1 MRRGDAGKGVQAP
14 RFPGKTA
21 LPQWLCALKR
31 TLEKDAACLPA
42 MTLRLFSPA
51 HRYSLFKGCFVLAVV
66 LHEHFLDEMVHG
78 LCE

>member
-1 MRRGDAGKGVQAP
+1 MQAKVCK
-14 RFPGKTA
+14 R
-21 LPQWLCALKR
+21 LVSRERQRWLCALKR